1 MDLISINRRDGK
13 AFELRVRGHA
23 LTIDMSK
30 EEGGAD
36 EGMNPVEL
44 LSGALGACIAIMV
57 QTYCDSHG
65 YTDGDVA
72 ASLTFQIADDP
83 KRVGTIVIDLELPND
98 FPEDKKSAVE
108 RSQLVSWLSSGP
120 ISTLSLLASGVRN
133 R

>member
-1 MDLISINRRDGK
+1 MDLISISRKEGK

-44 LSGALGACIAIMV
+44 LAGSLGACIAIMT

-65 YTDGDVA
+65 YTDGEVS
-72 ASLTFQIADDP
+72 ASLTIEIADEP
-83 KRVGTIVIDLELPND
+83 KRVGTVVIDLELPND
-98 FPEDKKSAVE
+98 FPEDKKSVVKRIAALCPVHE
-108 RSQLVSWLSSGP
+108 
-120 ISTLSLLASGVRN
+120 TLKQMPTVDLDIV
-133 R
+133 